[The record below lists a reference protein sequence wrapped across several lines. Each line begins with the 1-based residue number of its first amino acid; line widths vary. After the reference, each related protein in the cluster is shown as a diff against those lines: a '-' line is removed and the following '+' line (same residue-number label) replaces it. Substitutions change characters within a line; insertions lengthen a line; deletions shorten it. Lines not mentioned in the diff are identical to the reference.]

1 MISPDFNISDSAQE
15 QARFLQFLLDAI
27 PHPVFYKNN
36 QGVFL
41 GCNQAYE
48 KFSGMPRESIVGK
61 TVYDLYP
68 NDTADAYTQM
78 DKELLDHPGLQVYEL
93 ESGTNCIVTKTL
105 FTNTDGTPLGII
117 GVLTDITDQR
127 RAEELLKMSD
137 AYFHS
142 LTESSQDCIAH
153 ISLEGVLLDM
163 NDAGLQLN
171 GFDSP
176 AEIASLHLT
185 EMIFSDRAAV
195 EDAIRKAGSG
205 ETVSIRYMSQ
215 DKKGNSIWWDTKLT
229 PVSDF
234 DHTVRSILVV
244 SRDITEQKRA
254 EDAVAQKNSEL
265 EKAYAELKAA
275 QSQILQQEKMASVG
289 QLAAGVAHEINNPMG
304 FIISNINTFRK
315 YVARIWEYTDAL
327 TCIINDQA
335 KLSGSALP
343 ASVGEKKRALKIDFI
358 AEDIESLI
366 NESLDGAD
374 RVKKIVQD
382 LKGFSRI
389 DEAEYKP
396 ADINAGIESTINI
409 VWNELKYKAN
419 LVRDYGDIPL
429 TKCNPG
435 QLNQVFMNLL
445 MNASQAL
452 PDRGE
457 IKLKTWHESGIIFI
471 QISDTG
477 CGMTPE
483 VQKRIFE
490 PFYTT
495 KDVGKGTGLGLSIAY
510 DIIKKHSGEINVSS
524 TVGKGTTFSI
534 SIPIVEA

>member
-315 YVARIWEYTDAL
+315 YMVRIWEYTDAL